1 MIGIVITIL
10 IVCTIVSIKA
20 TLTIR
25 KTDKR
30 IKELENELNEYY
42 NRRENRL
49 LKRFKDIENG

>member
-30 IKELENELNEYY
+30 IKELEDTLNEYY

>member
-30 IKELENELNEYY
+30 IKELEDTLNEHY

-49 LKRFKDIENG
+49 LKRFKDIENE

>member
-49 LKRFKDIENG
+49 LKRFKDIENE

>member
-30 IKELENELNEYY
+30 IKELEDTLNEHY

>member
-1 MIGIVITIL
+1 MVGIVITIL

-30 IKELENELNEYY
+30 IKELEDTLNEYY